1 MDGCFWLTALAYQLI
16 LSRHAITAGHRPF
29 RLQMILVLDSTAVVV
44 QAAQAVHFTAAV
56 RVVRGEEANSVFDD
70 SSHGFPDSFG

>member
-44 QAAQAVHFTAAV
+44 QAAHLTAAV

-70 SSHGFPDSFG
+70 SSHGFPGASG